1 MSIQASAAQKL
12 AAPGSGGA
20 LLGEDAAERALRYE
34 KVRAAM
40 AGQGLDAVLAFA
52 PIWRRENLR
61 YLTDASVGGAATF
74 VLLAANGDPVA
85 FTTRAEDA
93 AAIRAAGWVGD
104 VRRIRI
110 DDTRELTGA
119 LRDLGVTRLG
129 VGHLELLPLAF
140 SRVIRGAVPEVV
152 SASKLL
158 DGARMVK
165 SAWELARMR
174 KAALVSD
181 AAWRTFVEVLEPG
194 ITEYDIVAE
203 VEADIKRLGA
213 EDNFMLIASGR
224 DEVLGMT
231 PPGRRRIEVGDMV
244 RTELTPQT
252 DGYWLQIC
260 RSVTVGPVSGAQ
272 QKSFELFHEAA
283 EAGFAVVRPGIT
295 AHEVAMAENDVFRK
309 HGYGEYCTSQWTRV
323 RGHGLGLHLD
333 ETPII
338 EGNQTVLPE
347 GATFIIHPN
356 TYTPIAGYHVFG
368 DQVVVTAAGAEY
380 LVSTERR
387 MFSSD
392 EGSRR

>member
-1 MSIQASAAQKL
+1 MTSPTL
-12 AAPGSGGA
+12 AEHTTPTALAPA
-20 LLGEDAAERALRYE
+20 DAAERELRYR
-34 KVRAAM
+34 KVRTAM
-40 AGQGLDAVLAFA
+40 AEQGFDAVLAFA

-61 YLTDASVGGAATF
+61 YLADASVGGAATF
-74 VLLAANGDPVA
+74 VLLPADGDPVA
-85 FTTRAEDA
+85 FTTRAEDV
-93 AAIRAAGWVGD
+93 AAIRSAGWVSD

-110 DDTRELTGA
+110 DDTGELLAA
-119 LRDLGVTRLG
+119 LRDLRVGRLG
-129 VGHLELLPLAF
+129 VGHLELLPVAF
-140 SRVIRGAVPEVV
+140 ARAVREAVPDVA
-152 SASKLL
+152 SATKLF
-158 DGARMVK
+158 DAARMVK
-165 SAWELARMR
+165 SEWELARMR
-174 KAALVSD
+174 KAARVSD

-194 ITEYDIVAE
+194 LTEYDIVAE
-203 VEADIKRLGA
+203 VEAEIKRLGA

-260 RSVTVGPVSGAQ
+260 RSVTVGPVSAEQ
-272 QKSFELFHEAA
+272 QRSFELFHEAA
-283 EAGFAVVRPGIT
+283 EAGFAVVRPGVT
-295 AHEVAMAENDVFRK
+295 AHEVAVAENDVFRA
-309 HGYGEYCTSQWTRV
+309 HGYGEYCSDQWTRV
-323 RGHGLGLHLD
+323 RGHGIGLHLD
-333 ETPII
+333 ETPIL
-338 EGNQTVLPE
+338 EGNHTVLPE

-368 DQVVVTAAGAEY
+368 DQVVVTADGAEY

>member
-1 MSIQASAAQKL
+1 MSIQANAAQKL
-12 AAPGSGGA
+12 AAPGSGGG

-74 VLLAANGDPVA
+74 ALLAANGDPVA

-110 DDTRELTGA
+110 DDTRELIGA

-174 KAALVSD
+174 KAARVSD

-260 RSVTVGPVSGAQ
+260 RSVTVGPVSDAQ

-295 AHEVAMAENDVFRK
+295 AHEVAVAENDVFRK

-338 EGNQTVLPE
+338 EVIRRCCRRARRSSFT
-347 GATFIIHPN
+347 PN

-392 EGSRR
+392 ERSRR